1 MLDFANT
8 LIGYTIYNPL
18 VKPMSADGCRWNSLK
33 LVYKNFYD
41 IFYSM
46 YKPYKFPSR
55 SRCCMEYNMGTK
67 QRKVEI
73 PFSQEE
79 MRNAF
84 KTVAESRAKRN
95 FSKFNTPVGKR
106 LVKSI

>member
-1 MLDFANT
+1 MD
-8 LIGYTIYNPL
+8 
-18 VKPMSADGCRWNSLK
+18 
-33 LVYKNFYD
+33 
-41 IFYSM
+41 
-46 YKPYKFPSR
+46 
-55 SRCCMEYNMGTK
+55 TK
-67 QRKVEI
+67 QRKVQI

-84 KTVAESRAKRN
+84 NTVAESRAKRD

>member
-1 MLDFANT
+1 
-8 LIGYTIYNPL
+8 
-18 VKPMSADGCRWNSLK
+18 
-33 LVYKNFYD
+33 
-41 IFYSM
+41 
-46 YKPYKFPSR
+46 
-55 SRCCMEYNMGTK
+55 MGTK

-79 MRNAF
+79 MRSAF